1 MFGQKRGWLVIAAG
15 LILVLGAGWRWP
27 GQGLWNQGENHIRPA
42 ALTPTPPSSQ
52 GRDELSF
59 YPSPNGQ
66 WAAMINQTS
75 GALDLQQPDGRTIAI
90 FPAGSTVQSVTWSPD
105 SRHLVAVQS
114 HWVFDQPAGSGVSS
128 SGPIKIWHI
137 ELEQD
142 QVKAPVRV
150 FQSENLEGGKGAEQI
165 VFGHWSP
172 DSRRVLFWHGPLG
185 ASILADGLPLS
196 VLDISTG
203 EVSQLAEVALLNPR
217 YQSWAPDGA
226 ALIFTAGGYRS
237 AQIGKWLALYETGSG
252 QVTTVISET
261 KQIPGV
267 VAWSPQGDLIAYA
280 AVPAQETGEEWADL
294 MTFDNPAI
302 AGRRIYLLSPTTGEA
317 RRLNRTEAF
326 QDGPVWSEDGQ
337 TLYYAER
344 QNEQLQLMANEVATG
359 ETEPVAG
366 AAIPLPEFV
375 GYYGQ
380 WEQDTLLAQRPGGEL
395 AAEPGVEAQA
405 TPTVTPTQVSEA
417 DLELVRFIFE
427 QHPPELG
434 TLTEDFLR
442 QVERGDYF
450 DFSVQGVDLSG
461 DSQPEL
467 LVSGRADVFHLF
479 VAILRRTVSGQP
491 QELFYTAS
499 NAGKYLGQVRAT
511 VDEEGRVMVDFLTA
525 TGGTGYLETTWEQ
538 RWIECGA
545 AACTEVWAGPL
556 LQASRLANWLI
567 ERQYAVSELEQP
579 TPETIEVRTRRFGV
593 TVPLLLTEDAPP
605 PEAQRTRGP
614 DSIIVY
620 RRDGQGQVYRPA
632 GRSQVAPG
640 QVISREFDLQTQ
652 ETNNLVHEVISQP
665 LFAADTFDQEA
676 YDTIQAEIWDLPPAG
691 QPEDAT
697 WGSGSRQA
705 DIAAHT
711 GPPGEL
717 GEWVAGVVGSVE
729 GTQCR
734 LVVLRQTSG
743 DLRVIGQAD
752 LPCTLS
758 FTHLAWADVTGDGRA
773 ELLLTTIPPGEEAG
787 GQIERL
793 HVFSPEASRLAELAT
808 LDGVINGP
816 DGAGIRWQETEEGV
830 RVEAGLPVIDVDAL
844 TGFEE
849 IRLERDFQSYVWD
862 AESESF
868 EVEE

>member
-1 MFGQKRGWLVIAAG
+1 MFEQKRGWLLVAAG

-27 GQGLWNQGENHIRPA
+27 GQGLWNQGKHHTRPA
-42 ALTPTPPSSQ
+42 ALTPTPQPSQSS
-52 GRDELSF
+52 DELS
-59 YPSPNGQ
+59 YTPSPDGQ
-66 WAAMINQTS
+66 WTAIINQTN
-75 GALDLQQPDGRTIAI
+75 GALDLQQPDGEMVSI
-90 FPAGSTVQSVTWSPD
+90 FPAGSTVQNVTWSPD

-128 SGPIKIWHI
+128 SDPIEIWHI
-137 ELEQD
+137 KLEQD
-142 QVKAPVRV
+142 QATTPVRV
-150 FQSENLEGGKGAEQI
+150 FQSENSEGEWAEQI
-165 VFGHWSP
+165 IFGHWSP
-172 DSRRVLFWHGPLG
+172 DSRRLLFWHGLLS

-196 VLDISTG
+196 VLDVSTG
-203 EVSQLAEVALLNPR
+203 EASQLAEITLLNPH
-217 YQSWAPDGA
+217 YQSWAPDGS

-237 AQIGKWLALYETGSG
+237 AQVGKWLALYETSSG

-261 KQIPGV
+261 EQIPGV

-280 AVPAQETGEEWADL
+280 AVPAEETGEEWADL

-302 AGRRIYLLSPTTGEA
+302 AGRRIYLFSPATGET
-317 RRLNRTEAF
+317 RRLNETEAF
-326 QDGPVWSEDGQ
+326 QDGPVWSDDGR

-344 QNEQLQLMANEVATG
+344 RNEQLQLMAAEVATG
-359 ETEPVAG
+359 KAEPVVG
-366 AAIPLPEFV
+366 AVIPLPEFV

-380 WEQDTLLAQRPGGEL
+380 WDQDTLLAQRPGGEL
-395 AAEPGVEAQA
+395 AAEPGAEAQA
-405 TPTVTPTQVSEA
+405 TPIVTPTQASEA

-427 QHPPELG
+427 QHPPEVG
-434 TLTEDFLR
+434 TLTEDFLK
-442 QVERGDYF
+442 QVEQGDYT
-450 DFSVQGVDLSG
+450 DFSVQEVDLG
-461 DSQPEL
+461 DDSQPEL

-479 VAILRRTVSGQP
+479 VAILRQPDSGQP

-499 NAGKYLGQVRAT
+499 NAGKYLGEVRAM
-511 VDEEGRVMVDFLTA
+511 VDEEGRVIADFLTA

-545 AACTEVWAGPL
+545 ATCTEVWAGPL
-556 LQASRLANWLI
+556 LQASRSANWLI
-567 ERQYAVSELEQP
+567 ERQYAVSELEQT
-579 TPETIEVRTRRFGV
+579 TPETIQVTTSRFGV

-605 PEAQRTRGP
+605 PEAQRTQGP
-614 DSIIVY
+614 DSVIVY
-620 RRDGQGQVYRPA
+620 QRDGRVYQPA
-632 GRSQVAPG
+632 SRSQVAPG
-640 QVISREFDLQTQ
+640 QVIGREFDLQTQ

-676 YDTIQAEIWDLPPAG
+676 YDTMLAELWDLPPAG
-691 QPEDAT
+691 QPEDLT

-717 GEWVAGVVGSVE
+717 GEWVAGVVGSLD
-729 GTQCR
+729 GTECR

-743 DLRVIGQAD
+743 DLRVIGRAD

-758 FTHLAWADVTGDGRA
+758 FTHLAWADVTGDGRPEA
-773 ELLLTTIPPGEEAG
+773 LLTTIPPGEEASG
-787 GQIERL
+787 RIERL

-816 DGAGIRWQETEEGV
+816 DGAGIRWQETEDGF
-830 RVEAGLPVIDVDAL
+830 RVEAGLPLIDLDAL

-849 IRLERDFQSYVWD
+849 IRLERDFEGYVWD